1 MTRRVPFLLALISVF
16 GIALPATAQ
25 TPAPP
30 SGSTTNTSTA
40 APIVNLWYIG
50 GATGVGVVDSASA
63 EGNIE
68 AGMRIWKNLDLLI
81 EGGYA
86 GNLATRREED
96 HAATI
101 AGLIQA
107 TQGSPVTSS
116 LRVPS
121 SYAAFGARWVF
132 ESTGRYR
139 PYVLLSVGG
148 ASVNLK
154 PKFVLNGADVTGS
167 LSTFGITLG
176 SDLSGSYRPSAVG
189 GGVGILMPLGR
200 KWYFDGSIRLLSV
213 NTAVQ
218 RTNLSRLSFGM
229 GRRF

>member
-1 MTRRVPFLLALISVF
+1 MTRRVPFLLALISVL

-30 SGSTTNTSTA
+30 SGSTTNTSTP

-167 LSTFGITLG
+167 LSNFGITLG

>member
-1 MTRRVPFLLALISVF
+1 MTRRVPFLLALISVL

-167 LSTFGITLG
+167 LSNFGITLG

>member
-1 MTRRVPFLLALISVF
+1 MTRRVPFLFVVIAVF
-16 GIALPATAQ
+16 GIASPTWAQ

-30 SGSTTNTSTA
+30 SGSATSPSTA
-40 APIVNLWYIG
+40 GPIVNLWYVG

-68 AGMRIWKNLDLLI
+68 AGMRVWKNLDVFI

-86 GNLATRREED
+86 GNLATRRELD
-96 HAATI
+96 HAGTI
-101 AGLIQA
+101 AAILQA
-107 TQGSPVTSS
+107 SQGTAASS
-116 LRVPS
+116 SVRVPS
-121 SYAAFGARWVF
+121 SYATIGARWVF
-132 ESTGRYR
+132 ESTSRYR

-167 LSTFGITLG
+167 LNSFGITLG
-176 SDLSGSYRPSAVG
+176 SDLTGSYRPSAIG
-189 GGVGILMPLGR
+189 GGVGMLMPLGPR
-200 KWYFDGSIRLLSV
+200 WYFDGSIRILSI
-213 NTAVQ
+213 NTVDQ
-218 RTNLSRLSFGM
+218 RTNVSRLSFGV